1 MWGEVKLIIAATVT
15 FGFMAM
21 HEMHND
27 YQTMTLVMAILLAG
41 WIASE
46 KE

>member
-1 MWGEVKLIIAATVT
+1 MWGKIKLIIAATVT

-27 YQTMTLVMAILLAG
+27 YQTITLVMAILLAG
-41 WIASE
+41 WIANRE
-46 KE
+46 E